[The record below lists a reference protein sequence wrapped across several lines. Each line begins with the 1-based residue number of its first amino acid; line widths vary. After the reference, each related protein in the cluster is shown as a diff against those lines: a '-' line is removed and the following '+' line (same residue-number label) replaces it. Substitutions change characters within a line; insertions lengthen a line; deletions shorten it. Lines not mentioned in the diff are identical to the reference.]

1 MYGNSYYSQS
11 KTNKMAIMAMI
22 FGIISIA
29 SCYVFYVSIP
39 LGAMAAIFASLSRNQ
54 SYNYSK
60 KARTGM
66 ILGLVGIVASAII
79 TGILITILLR
89 EFGSFEGIL
98 REYCRIMELDFE
110 TIYGPLFQ

>member
-1 MYGNSYYSQS
+1 MYGNSYYSQPKS
-11 KTNKMAIMAMI
+11 NKMATMAMI

-29 SCYVFYVSIP
+29 SCYVFYISIP

-54 SYNYSK
+54 SYNYTT

-66 ILGLVGIVASAII
+66 MLGLIGIVVSAII
-79 TGILITILLR
+79 TSFILTILLR
-89 EFGSFEGIL
+89 EFGSIEGII
-98 REYCRIMELDFE
+98 REYCRIMGLDFE

>member
-1 MYGNSYYSQS
+1 MYGNSYYPQPR
-11 KTNKMAIMAMI
+11 TNKMAIMAMI

-29 SCYVFYVSIP
+29 SCWLFYISIP
-39 LGAMAAIFASLSRNQ
+39 MGAMAAIFASLSRNE
-54 SYNYSK
+54 SYSYSK

-66 ILGLVGIVASAII
+66 ILGLVGIVVSAIV
-79 TGILITILLR
+79 TSILLTILLR
-89 EFGSFEGIL
+89 EFGSLEGIM